1 LLRIGGKAEERHQE
15 ALNDKHVL
23 LDDDSKFLI
32 ACSEHAFKVGGRLV
46 MQVWVVPKP
55 HVSEY
60 GYSKHLMNV
69 TFSGVGNNGIQNE
82 KITKGRDL
90 SSPYKNEFGTI
101 SDYRIGKI
109 VESVRL
115 YIISIRSRLP
125 GVSDEERKA
134 GEELRESV
142 ESYKLQI
149 LLSEIEQRKHETP
162 EQRLYR
168 EKELARKHGY
178 N

>member
-1 LLRIGGKAEERHQE
+1 
-15 ALNDKHVL
+15 
-23 LDDDSKFLI
+23 
-32 ACSEHAFKVGGRLV
+32 
-46 MQVWVVPKP
+46 M
-55 HVSEY
+55 
-60 GYSKHLMNV
+60 
-69 TFSGVGNNGIQNE
+69 
-82 KITKGRDL
+82 
-90 SSPYKNEFGTI
+90 I

-149 LLSEIEQRKHETP
+149 LKKQIEQRTQETP
-162 EQRLYR
+162 EQRLSR